1 MIRSF
6 EAILGDL
13 LIGHRGFLGDG
24 ATGRVQNDSRKVLPG
39 DIFVAIPGTKLDGG
53 DFIESALQAAAKVII
68 HEKPLDHYRRGVA
81 YLMVTS
87 ARKAYARCCR
97 EFYERPDE
105 VLRLFGVT
113 GTNGKSTTAFL
124 VEHLLRHGGVP
135 CGLISTVEYRDGK
148 LVRPASQTTP
158 EAGVLFPLLAEMR
171 RNGQKAV
178 AMELS
183 SHALAQDRISGAR
196 FRTGI
201 FTNLSGDHLDYHRDM
216 EHYYQAKKSF
226 FTEYLDSGS
235 TAVINVDDPWGARL
249 AGELSGMRVITFGTV
264 PGSMWRIG
272 NVKLDA
278 AGSRFRLSCPER
290 AFDVAIGLIGMHNVY
305 NLAGALLAVLDFGLS
320 PAAID
325 EALSFP
331 VRVPGRLESFR
342 RADGAVFYVDYAH
355 TDDAL
360 ANVLTILRRICTG
373 RLIAVFGAGGDR
385 DRAKRPRMGKAA
397 GEIADLLIVTSDN
410 PRSEDPEAIISEIV
424 AGVPEGRPFEMVTDR
439 AAAIRRAA
447 ELAGPGDVVLVAGK
461 GHENYQEIAGV
472 RRSFDDRAVVKSLL

>member
-158 EAGVLFPLLAEMR
+158 EA
-171 RNGQKAV
+171 
-178 AMELS
+178 
-183 SHALAQDRISGAR
+183 QDRISGAR

-305 NLAGALLAVLDFGLS
+305 NLAGALLAVLDFGLRW
-320 PAAID
+320 PM
-325 EALSFP
+325 F
-331 VRVPGRLESFR
+331 
-342 RADGAVFYVDYAH
+342 
-355 TDDAL
+355 
-360 ANVLTILRRICTG
+360 
-373 RLIAVFGAGGDR
+373 
-385 DRAKRPRMGKAA
+385 
-397 GEIADLLIVTSDN
+397 
-410 PRSEDPEAIISEIV
+410 
-424 AGVPEGRPFEMVTDR
+424 
-439 AAAIRRAA
+439 
-447 ELAGPGDVVLVAGK
+447 
-461 GHENYQEIAGV
+461 
-472 RRSFDDRAVVKSLL
+472 